1 MKAFIMIL
9 GLGSMLAGFAQAAE
23 KKVTLAAGCFWC
35 VEEIYERV
43 PGVSEAVSGYAG
55 GKEKNPTYKQVSAG
69 ETGHTES
76 VEITYDDEKVD
87 LDKLLAI
94 YWKSFD
100 PTNGK
105 GVAPDFGKQYRPV
118 LFYRTAEEK
127 KVMEASKAAL
137 AKKLGKKVAVKIVP
151 FVKFWKAEG
160 YHQDYAK
167 KNPNDRYVQGVSLP
181 RLRRTLGE

>member
-1 MKAFIMIL
+1 MRALIMIL
-9 GLGSMLAGFAQAAE
+9 GLGSLLVGFAQAAE

-35 VEEIYERV
+35 VEESYERV

-69 ETGHTES
+69 ETGHTEA
-76 VEITYDDEKVD
+76 VEITYDDEKVK
-87 LDKLLAI
+87 LEKLLAVF
-94 YWKSFD
+94 WKSFD

-118 LFYRTAEEK
+118 LFYRTAAE

-137 AKKLGKKVAVKIVP
+137 AKKLGKKVEVEIVP
-151 FVKFWKAEG
+151 FVKFWEAEG

-167 KNPNDRYVQGVSLP
+167 KNPNDPYVKGVSLP
-181 RLRRTLGE
+181 RLKRTLGK